1 MGSYQEDGCKRGFLW
16 YVYVQE
22 CAFRWFM
29 LLNYITMHVKKKQ
42 KSRSVICNLAYRIYC
57 WAPT

>member
-29 LLNYITMHVKKKQ
+29 LLNYITMHVKKSK
-42 KSRSVICNLAYRIYC
+42 KVEVLYAI
-57 WAPT
+57 